1 MMAHIRY
8 ATQGEV
14 SMENVH
20 PFNRVWKGVQMCFC
34 HVRPATSR
42 GLHNIGWFC
51 SLDSTRV
58 FDYVLF

>member
-34 HVRPATSR
+34 HVRRIASFVGV
-42 GLHNIGWFC
+42 GLV
-51 SLDSTRV
+51 SSTHPC
-58 FDYVLF
+58 LFISFGCA